1 MNIRKIVVLILAAA
15 MMLVLFAACGSE
27 EADISDLEVK
37 TASAVPPIK
46 SANGNDNA
54 PAEASES
61 AQAEAAPENEE
72 KAAAEKCIGQDV
84 EALYEAVG
92 YPVSSEY
99 ASSCLGS
106 GEDGELKYDGF
117 TVYTYKEGDS
127 ETVQSVE

>member
-1 MNIRKIVVLILAAA
+1 MKTKNIALLILCAAL
-15 MMLVLFAACGSE
+15 MLAVFAGCGAESKTVS
-27 EADISDLEVK
+27 APSDPGEV
-37 TASAVPPIK
+37 SSVPPIK
-46 SANGNDNA
+46 SANANDNA
-54 PAEASES
+54 PA
-61 AQAEAAPENEE
+61 AAPDTPAEDENADPV

-117 TVYTYKEGDS
+117 TVYTYKEGS
-127 ETVQSVE
+127 TETVQNVE